1 MNILSKEN
9 VWEQPRKNAISDT
22 LKELFLQKKSINQD
36 LQDFGLKCFHLENAF
51 QKSWLENILEKTEVT
66 DDTYRCF
73 LDLVSF
79 ISAYE
84 LEDLKHL
91 TSFYKKTRI
100 ENESSLVHLNNTK
113 RKQLE
118 FLKNNLQ
125 YLLWDMKYLKEKVR
139 SESLIF
145 IKNNAFNA
153 SEKSHISET
162 QKRDMLLFL
171 REFPA
176 RLNSYQHFQNIIYEL
191 WSKDTKAKIKE
202 YEKMKEYL

>member
-84 LEDLKHL
+84 LDDLKHL

-113 RKQLE
+113 G
-118 FLKNNLQ
+118 
-125 YLLWDMKYLKEKVR
+125 
-139 SESLIF
+139 
-145 IKNNAFNA
+145 
-153 SEKSHISET
+153 
-162 QKRDMLLFL
+162 
-171 REFPA
+171 
-176 RLNSYQHFQNIIYEL
+176 NS
-191 WSKDTKAKIKE
+191 
-202 YEKMKEYL
+202 